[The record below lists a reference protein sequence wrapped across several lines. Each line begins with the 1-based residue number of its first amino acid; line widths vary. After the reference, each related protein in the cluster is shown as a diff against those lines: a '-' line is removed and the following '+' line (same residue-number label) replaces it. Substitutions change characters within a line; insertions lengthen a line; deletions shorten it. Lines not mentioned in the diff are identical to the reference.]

1 MHMYFSSKHDAGPAL
16 HQHWVNV
23 LCIFGLA
30 VTIIFNKAAER
41 RNRTMIIVIKFNPG
55 LFSWKM
61 KVWPCHIGDDET
73 MLF

>member
-1 MHMYFSSKHDAGPAL
+1 MRTYSSKHDAGPAL

-23 LCIFGLA
+23 SCIFGLV
-30 VTIIFNKAAER
+30 VTIIFNNAAER
-41 RNRTMIIVIKFNPG
+41 RNRAMIIVIKFNPG

-61 KVWPCHIGDDET
+61 KVWPRHTRGDET